1 MENQLVYAICVG
13 AALLISLLALPAI
26 IKISNKKG
34 WFDSIDSRK
43 IHTGDI
49 SRLGGIGI
57 FLGFAIAIC
66 ICYFLPET
74 NFFPSAS
81 SLALLAGGFALIF
94 ITGLVDDFVNIKAI
108 VKLIGQIIAAV
119 LVVLSGVTISTFTVP
134 FVWIDIPLGF
144 FGPVITVIWIVSIS
158 NAINLVDGMD
168 GLAGGIS
175 TIAFL
180 FLGVIALLQGQI
192 FTAVIAFALLGSTLG
207 FLRYNFPPAKLFMGD
222 SGALFLGFSLAVIP
236 LLATGSNSST
246 LNIIPLIT
254 LLAIPIMDTLAA
266 ILRRI
271 RNKRPIY
278 SPDKHHI
285 HHQFLER
292 KFNTPTI
299 LAIIY
304 GITTLMGIAALSW
317 VYLDSFFNLIIMGC
331 SWLAVMIILIKFN
344 ILNISKD

>member
-1 MENQLVYAICVG
+1 MIYAICVG
-13 AALLISLLALPAI
+13 VALLTSLLALPAI

-43 IHTGDI
+43 IHTGEI
-49 SRLGGIGI
+49 SRLGGVGI
-57 FLGFAIAIC
+57 FLGFTFSIVAV
-66 ICYFLPET
+66 YFAQSSNLFPEIT
-74 NFFPSAS
+74 SFS
-81 SLALLAGGFALIF
+81 LLAGGFFLVF
-94 ITGLVDDFVNIKAI
+94 LTGLIDDFINIKAI
-108 VKLIGQIIAAV
+108 VKFAGQIAAAV
-119 LVVLSGVTISTFTVP
+119 LVVLSGVSIKSFIIP
-134 FVWIDIPLGF
+134 FVWIEIPFGF
-144 FGPVITVIWIVSIS
+144 LAPVVTVIWIVSIS

-180 FLGVIALLQGQI
+180 FLGVIALLQGHV
-192 FTAVIAFALLGSTLG
+192 FTAIISFALLGSTLG

-236 LLATGSNSST
+236 LLATGSEGTT

-266 ILRRI
+266 ILRRV
-271 RNKRPIY
+271 RNKRAIY

-292 KFNTPTI
+292 NFSTPSI

-317 VYLDSFFNLIIMGC
+317 VYLDSYWNLIIMGC
-331 SWLAVMIILIKFN
+331 SWLAAMIILISTG
-344 ILNISKD
+344 ILDISEEK